1 VIPSPFCLH
10 NIQQGTKDMA
20 WEAISAEDVSALSG
34 ISEDRLI
41 DLWYDMAIGIL
52 SYVCEVNNIGDLTSV
67 TETIDG
73 TGSSSVSV
81 KSPPITSVTS
91 VSVDGSVV
99 ESSKYTH
106 DKRNIVLVDSFTTN
120 PYSNHDVFPT
130 GVRNVSV
137 TYVSGQADDHVY
149 GLAIALI
156 VKEIASLKIGEAADA
171 RIQFGSTTRS
181 DGKTLSRKY
190 IGVHTRVV
198 EIANTLFRKKIRVR

>member
-1 VIPSPFCLH
+1 
-10 NIQQGTKDMA
+10 MA

-34 ISEDRLI
+34 VSEDKLI

-67 TETIDG
+67 TETVDG
-73 TGSSSVSV
+73 TGSSSIRV

-91 VSVDGSVV
+91 VTVDGALVG
-99 ESSKYTH
+99 SSKYTH
-106 DKRNIVLVDSFTTN
+106 DRYNVVLIDSFTTN
-120 PYSNHDVFPT
+120 PYSNHDVFPL
-130 GVRNVSV
+130 GVRNISV
-137 TYVSGQADDHVY
+137 TYVSGQAEDHVY

-156 VKEIASLKIGEAADA
+156 VKEIAALKVGEAADA

-181 DGKTLSRKY
+181 DGKVLSRKY
-190 IGVHTRVV
+190 VGVHTRVV